1 MKSTPWRSKRQAPG
15 PRKMTLLLVMGL
27 GLSLIAGSCSMGRPE
42 VPNADGLRKRPA
54 SYPSPYPVRDPG
66 TWIDNGMLRVRAT
79 RHGITW
85 FDVFH
90 PGEGRWYL
98 AKNNLNFVT
107 QVDGKWE
114 NTEIER
120 LLPTVEVI
128 RQNPQEIVTRSHYD
142 FPNGARIY
150 SDMVMR
156 EGEPAVRFTVHAADG
171 SARIEGFQWHVTFG
185 QAEAVSSLDWEGG
198 KVAVADLPLPFPG
211 DRLKLQYM
219 EWFDDIES
227 LDFRFRGEPTRAP
240 DTANPWWMSRVLGL
254 EQRVTWTK
262 PLRVQDRFAFEARDR
277 PWQPDWGLPKT
288 RPWIEGLWVVRRGGM
303 LDGDELI
310 YRVEDFF

>member
-1 MKSTPWRSKRQAPG
+1 
-15 PRKMTLLLVMGL
+15 MGL
-27 GLSLIAGSCSMGRPE
+27 ALSLIAGSCPMGRPD
-42 VPNADGLRKRPA
+42 VPNVDGLRKRPA

-90 PGEGRWYL
+90 PGERRWYL

-150 SDMVMR
+150 SDMAML
-156 EGEPAVRFTVHAADG
+156 EGEPA
-171 SARIEGFQWHVTFG
+171 I
-185 QAEAVSSLDWEGG
+185 SL
-198 KVAVADLPLPFPG
+198 
-211 DRLKLQYM
+211 
-219 EWFDDIES
+219 
-227 LDFRFRGEPTRAP
+227 
-240 DTANPWWMSRVLGL
+240 
-254 EQRVTWTK
+254 
-262 PLRVQDRFAFEARDR
+262 
-277 PWQPDWGLPKT
+277 
-288 RPWIEGLWVVRRGGM
+288 
-303 LDGDELI
+303 
-310 YRVEDFF
+310 